1 MKKISVLFSIFF
13 IILIKSQTVSD
24 YKYVKLPSEFTDF
37 KNSKSY
43 GLRNTV
49 EKSLKIKKYSILE
62 ESKTNW
68 PSEALQNPCAVLS
81 ADLSDDSNMFK
92 NKVILTFKDCNNQ
105 VVLSQKGNSSIK
117 DYEAGLQEAV
127 KSALNT
133 VSVSNPDLKK
143 LADSK
148 VGENKAVETKVVED
162 IKSTETKSET
172 TVAQKFNNGKLNLQ
186 KIQIDNS
193 QFILVDGNSSVPFA
207 TFKST
212 TKADVFRVKL
222 SSGESTIGY
231 YENGNIVIELPKT
244 NGEFSKEI
252 YKAN

>member
-1 MKKISVLFSIFF
+1 MKKLSVLFSIFL
-13 IILIKSQTVSD
+13 IVLIKSQTVSD
-24 YKYVKLPSEFTDF
+24 YKYIVIPSEFTDF
-37 KNSKSY
+37 KDSKSF
-43 GLRNTV
+43 GLTTII
-49 EKSLKIKKYSILE
+49 EKSLRSKKYVVLS
-62 ESKTNW
+62 ESKSEW
-68 PSEALQNPCAVLS
+68 PSEALQNPCGILS

-92 NKVILTFKDCNNQ
+92 NRVILQFKDCNNKLL
-105 VVLSQKGNSSIK
+105 LSQKANSSIK
-117 DYEAGLQEAV
+117 DFEPGFQEAV
-127 KSALNT
+127 KNAL
-133 VSVSNPDLKK
+133 VLVPASNPNLDK
-143 LADSK
+143 LAETK
-148 VGENKAVETKVVED
+148 LVETKPQEEIKTVEA
-162 IKSTETKSET
+162 KTETTS
-172 TVAQKFNNGKLNLQ
+172 AQKFTNGKLNLQ

>member
-1 MKKISVLFSIFF
+1 MI
-13 IILIKSQTVSD
+13 
-24 YKYVKLPSEFTDF
+24 PSEFADF
-37 KNSKSY
+37 KGSKSF
-43 GLRNTV
+43 GLTAII
-49 EKSLKIKKYSILE
+49 EKSLKSKKYVVLS
-62 ESKTNW
+62 ESKSDW
-68 PSEALQNPCAVLS
+68 PSEALQNPCGILN

-92 NKVILTFKDCNNQ
+92 NRVILNFKDCNNK
-105 VVLSQKGNSSIK
+105 VLLSQKANSSIK
-117 DYEAGLQEAV
+117 DFESGFQEAV
-127 KSALNT
+127 KNALVS
-133 VSVSNPDLKK
+133 VSVSNPNLQK
-143 LADSK
+143 LAETK
-148 VGENKAVETKVVED
+148 PVETKPQEEIKTVES
-162 IKSTETKSET
+162 KTETTS
-172 TVAQKFNNGKLNLQ
+172 AQKFTNGKLNLQ

-244 NGEFSKEI
+244 NGEYSKEI

>member
-1 MKKISVLFSIFF
+1 MKKLSILFSIFLVV
-13 IILIKSQTVSD
+13 LIKSQTVSD
-24 YKYVKLPSEFTDF
+24 YKYIVIPSEFTDF
-37 KNSKSY
+37 KDSKSF
-43 GLRNTV
+43 GLTTII
-49 EKSLKIKKYSILE
+49 EKSLGSKKYVVLS
-62 ESKTNW
+62 ESKSEW
-68 PSEALQNPCAVLS
+68 PSEALQNPCGILS

-92 NKVILTFKDCNNQ
+92 NRVILQFKDCNNK
-105 VVLSQKGNSSIK
+105 VLLSQKANSSIK
-117 DYEAGLQEAV
+117 DFEPGFQDAV
-127 KSALNT
+127 KNAM
-133 VSVSNPDLKK
+133 VSVPVSNPDLQK
-143 LADSK
+143 LA
-148 VGENKAVETKVVED
+148 ETKPL
-162 IKSTETKSET
+162 ETKSQEEIKTVDAKIET
-172 TVAQKFNNGKLNLQ
+172 TSAQKFTNGKLNLQ

-193 QFILVDGNSSVPFA
+193 QFILADGNSSVPFA